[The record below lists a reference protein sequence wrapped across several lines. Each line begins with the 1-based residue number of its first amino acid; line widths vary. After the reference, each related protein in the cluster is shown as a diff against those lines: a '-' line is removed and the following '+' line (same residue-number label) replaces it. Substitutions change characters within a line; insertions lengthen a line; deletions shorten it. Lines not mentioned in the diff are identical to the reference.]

1 MNARTPPSDTAFAE
15 REQRRQAMVDL
26 HLQRLDQV
34 IEAGMG
40 MISALAAQVAGTG
53 PQVVEGDVA
62 LAYSRF
68 SRAVRQGILLQTHLL
83 AEPEEKPEREA
94 KASRAKDDDD
104 REMTVTWLEPEQN
117 KREGRRERVAQI
129 VERMARSDGEPEETV
144 ERLYNEAAE
153 RLEMLDV
160 YGDPA
165 FRPISE
171 LVAEI
176 CRDLGLNPD
185 WAVLATH
192 PWAQKEI
199 ALDERPTDDCLHEEA
214 GWPLKGGPP
223 PPQGW
228 RGRWPPK
235 PPPQGW
241 HSGHD
246 DAWPHKRGKPH
257 TIDDVEWMTQ
267 AAALNG
273 DMFAAGVG
281 VPESGDTS

>member
-1 MNARTPPSDTAFAE
+1 MTTRPTPPAAPSDSAAE
-15 REQRRQAMVDL
+15 AAEQE
-26 HLQRLDQV
+26 RLALRGRHMAVLDEL
-34 IEAGMG
+34 IDCGRG
-40 MISALAAQVAGTG
+40 MIAALAAQVAGTG

-68 SRAVRQGILLQTHLL
+68 FRAVRQGILLQTHLL
-83 AEPEEKPEREA
+83 AEPDEKPERDA
-94 KASRAKDDDD
+94 KPAKGKD
-104 REMTVTWLEPEQN
+104 EPEEITLTWLEPEGS

-129 VERMARSDGEPEETV
+129 VERMARSDGEPEEVV

-153 RLEMLDV
+153 RLERLDV

-176 CRDLGLNPD
+176 CRDLGLKPD

-192 PWAQKEI
+192 PWARKEI
-199 ALDERPTDDCLHEEA
+199 ALDERPKDDCLHEEA

-223 PPQGW
+223 PPAGW

-235 PPPQGW
+235 PPQQGW
-241 HSGHD
+241 DSGHD
-246 DAWPHKRGKPH
+246 HAWPHKRGTPH
-257 TIDDVEWMTQ
+257 TVDDIEWMTQ
-267 AAALNG
+267 AEALRG
-273 DMFAAGVG
+273 AGY
-281 VPESGDTS
+281 DTG

>member
-1 MNARTPPSDTAFAE
+1 
-15 REQRRQAMVDL
+15 
-26 HLQRLDQV
+26 
-34 IEAGMG
+34 
-40 MISALAAQVAGTG
+40 
-53 PQVVEGDVA
+53 
-62 LAYSRF
+62 
-68 SRAVRQGILLQTHLL
+68 VRQGILLQTHLL

-94 KASRAKDDDD
+94 KAGKGKDED
-104 REMTVTWLEPEQN
+104 REMTLTWLEPEDS

-129 VERMARSDGEPEETV
+129 VERMARNDGEPEETV

-176 CRDLGLNPD
+176 CRDLGLSPD
-185 WAVLATH
+185 WAVLASH
-192 PWAQKEI
+192 PWARKEI
-199 ALDERPTDDCLHEEA
+199 ALGERSADDCLHEEA

-223 PPQGW
+223 PPKGW

-235 PPPQGW
+235 LPPQGW

-246 DAWPHKRGKPH
+246 DAWPHKRGKPN

-267 AAALNG
+267 AGG
-273 DMFAAGVG
+273 DMVAPGAASPARGG
-281 VPESGDTS
+281 GGEPCAGQRFGQHANAGQGPAGRSGGEGTQPPLSPDQGAPSPLDGFP